1 MAQNI
6 TLMGASYSSVPAVTL
21 PKTGGGTARF
31 DDASVTT
38 ATASDVA
45 SGKIFLASNGTITTG
60 TASGGGS
67 SSWTKIGEHTFT
79 GVSQT
84 STTATNIG
92 TWSTGNTGIWTSD
105 KILYLRIRDTAGKQ
119 NGHFYGTDVWV
130 LNMHPKN
137 NSTVTSMSNVMLMNC
152 WSVSSGG
159 AYAHRYGYSTT
170 GYGVYPSLIYKNG
183 NIRFAARYN
192 STYSLTING
201 NYKVEAYLLDPADGV
216 PIFT

>member
-6 TLMGASYSSVPAVTL
+6 TLMGASYSAVPAVTL

-45 SGKIFLASNGTITTG
+45 SGKLFLASDGTITTG

-67 SSWTKIGEHTFT
+67 SSWTKLGEHTYT

-84 STTATNIG
+84 STTATTIG
-92 TWSTGNTGIWTSD
+92 TWSIGDDIWTSD
-105 KILYLRIRDTAGKQ
+105 KILYLRIRDKAGKR
-119 NGHFYGTDVWV
+119 NGYFYGTDVWV
-130 LNMHPKN
+130 LNMYPKN
-137 NSTVTSMSNVMLMNC
+137 DSTATSMSNGVLMNI
-152 WSVSSGG
+152 WSVTSSG

-170 GYGVYPSLIYKNG
+170 GYGIYPNNIYKNG
-183 NIRFAARYN
+183 SVRFSARYN

-201 NYKVEAYLLDPADGV
+201 DYKIEAYLLDPAGGV